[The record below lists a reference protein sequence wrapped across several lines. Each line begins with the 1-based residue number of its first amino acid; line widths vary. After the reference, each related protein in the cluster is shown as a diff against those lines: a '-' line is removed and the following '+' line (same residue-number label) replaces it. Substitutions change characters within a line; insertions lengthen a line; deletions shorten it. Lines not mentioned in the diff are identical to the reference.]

1 LASCAQISNLLQA
14 WIDEELGRGERVILE
29 QHLAECPGCRAVAR
43 RHQRVAALLFE
54 SFGGNRLRHDLT
66 PAILENLPPMEPL
79 RINVKPEMG
88 RREVK
93 PLRTLAL
100 THAMPAV
107 AAVVL
112 CVVAVVLF
120 FNWPPEPRQ
129 QAEGAVGVVTWCGGE
144 VKQGSGP
151 VLPLSQAYTSN
162 YVRLGQKFQTGPK
175 SNLMLSLRG
184 PTLLKANEKTRLS
197 VADDRAVQLEEGQV
211 WLRVAKENRQ
221 FKVYTPAGEV
231 TVLGTVFDVM
241 VTGSKAVV
249 TVIEGVV
256 QVSNGISRVRV
267 EPGEQVEMAA
277 GHEIE
282 PTRVVLS
289 EEVSRWAEG
298 IQPDTRAD
306 AVFSKTVQVRPA
318 EELQAEQVFVVTTNQ
333 AEGDRTVSSFEL
345 AWEPDEEATPHCGY
359 FIHVYNEKMEELFSE
374 HVKGELFEKVDRK
387 SVTIPVPGRPIS
399 GVNVIHIKLVPDFS
413 TGNSKTSFSRIS
425 AMGI

>member
-1 LASCAQISNLLQA
+1 MASCAQISNLLQA
-14 WIDEELGRGERVILE
+14 WIDEELGHGERVILE
-29 QHLAECPGCRAVAR
+29 QHLAECAGCRAVAR
-43 RHQRVAALLFE
+43 KHQRVAALLFE
-54 SFGGNRLRHDLT
+54 SFGGNRLRHDLA

-93 PLRTLAL
+93 PLRSMAL
-100 THAMPAV
+100 THVMPVV

-112 CVVAVVLF
+112 CVVGVVLYL
-120 FNWPPEPRQ
+120 NWPPDPQ

-151 VLPLSQAYTSN
+151 VRSLNQVYASN

-197 VADDRAVQLEEGQV
+197 VTDDRAVQLEEGQV

-241 VTGSKAVV
+241 VTGQKAVV
-249 TVIEGVV
+249 TVMEGVV
-256 QVSNGISRVRV
+256 QVSNSISKVRV
-267 EPGEQVEMAA
+267 GSGEQVEMVV

-282 PTRVVLS
+282 PTRVVAA
-289 EEVSRWAEG
+289 EEVSRWADS
-298 IQPDTRAD
+298 IQSDTRAD
-306 AVFSKTVQVRPA
+306 AVFSETVQMGGA
-318 EELQAEQVFVVTTNQ
+318 EELQAEQVFVVTMNQ
-333 AEGDRTVSSFEL
+333 AEGDRTVSRFEL
-345 AWEPDEEATPHCGY
+345 AWEPDEKNVTHCGY
-359 FIHVYNEKMEELFSE
+359 FIHVYNDKMEELFSD
-374 HVKGELFEKVDRK
+374 HVSGEFFEKADQK
-387 SVTIPVPGRPIS
+387 SVVIPVPGHPIS
-399 GVNVIHIKLVPDFS
+399 GMNVIHIKLVPDFT